1 MEDRNSRVPHQRSAT
16 GMLRSRGR
24 QLLRRLR
31 RSQAGNIL
39 VTTALIL
46 PLLVGFVGLGVD
58 VALWFYKHQSMQS
71 AADSAAISAA
81 TGSTGTGGVALE
93 ADAVTPTYGF
103 VNGSNDVVVT
113 VNQPPRSG
121 NHIATVGAVEVIIK
135 QPQTPLFSSVFLHSK
150 FNILA
155 RSVAIPT
162 GQGCV
167 LALNATASGAATIQG
182 TSAVNLVNCSLYDD
196 SNSGSALNLN
206 GSGTLSAL
214 SVGVVGGESG
224 ASNITTIQ
232 GNRTGISPVADPYA
246 DVPMPTFSGC
256 DQKNFTAKKAITLSP
271 GVYCGGMKL
280 DAGAVVTLNPGI
292 YILDQ
297 GSLSVA
303 GGATLIGNGVTFFFT
318 SSSGSNWAT
327 ATINGGANVNLTAPS
342 SGPTAGIVFFGDR
355 RMPVGTAYK
364 LNGGSTQVFGGAI
377 YFSKGAVTFAGGS
390 GTSAVGCTQMV
401 ADTITFSGN
410 SNFALNCNGYGIKPL
425 GAAAQLV
432 E

>member
-1 MEDRNSRVPHQRSAT
+1 MEDRSATLPPQRAGAELLRSA
-16 GMLRSRGR
+16 GR
-24 QLLRRLR
+24 NGLLRFR
-31 RSQAGNIL
+31 RSQAGNVLMIA
-39 VTTALIL
+39 ALIL

-58 VALWFYKHQSMQS
+58 IALWFYKHQTMQS

-81 TGSTGTGGVALE
+81 TGSTGTGGVTVE

-103 VNGSNDVVVT
+103 TNGSNGVVVT
-113 VNQPPRSG
+113 VNQPPKSG
-121 NHIATVGAVEVIIK
+121 NYTASVGAVEVIIK
-135 QPQTPLFSSVFLHSK
+135 QPQTPLFSSVFLHAK
-150 FNILA
+150 FDILA
-155 RSVAIPT
+155 RAVAIPT

-167 LALNATASGAATIQG
+167 LALNGIASGAVTIQG
-182 TSAVNLVNCSLYDD
+182 TSAVNLANCSLYDD
-196 SNSGSALNLN
+196 SNHGSALTVG

-224 ASNITTIQ
+224 ASSITTIQ

-246 DVPMPTFSGC
+246 GVPMPTFSGC
-256 DQKNFTAKKAITLSP
+256 DQHNFSAKKIVTISP

-303 GGATLIGNGVTFFFT
+303 GGATLIGNGVTLFFT
-318 SSSGSNWAT
+318 SSTGSNWAT

-355 RMPVGTAYK
+355 RMPAGTAFK
-364 LNGGSTQVFGGAI
+364 LNGGSTQVFGGAL
-377 YFSKGAVTFAGGS
+377 YLPEAAVTFAGGS
-390 GTSAVGCTQMV
+390 GTSAVGCTQLV

-410 SNFALNCNGYGIKPL
+410 SNFALNCNGSGIKSL